1 MWRAYLSGSTNA
13 LGCFNLIVSAYM
25 NTTILRTRIVVIA
38 LMAGLAWS
46 EGWAADGPAGE
57 EAGKAFAG
65 TAEDRIRTGFPALL
79 PVPALPASI

>member
-38 LMAGLAWS
+38 LMAGFAWGQGHMKS
-46 EGWAADGPAGE
+46 GPAEGGMGKAV
-57 EAGKAFAG
+57 EAGQGSVDRSKR
-65 TAEDRIRTGFPALL
+65 TASD
-79 PVPALPASI
+79 S